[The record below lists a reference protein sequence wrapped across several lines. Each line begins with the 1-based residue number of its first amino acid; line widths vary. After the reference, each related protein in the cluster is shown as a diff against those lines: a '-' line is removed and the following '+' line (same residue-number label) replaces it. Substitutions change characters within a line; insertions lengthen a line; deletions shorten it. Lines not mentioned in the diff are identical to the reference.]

1 MKLKAFSR
9 KDYESKQKVLAG
21 TNSVNCI
28 CTISSSCRNRESSN
42 EHKCHWC
49 LVAAIPLCTFPLLLI
64 QKKSFKIF
72 FFSKV
77 KPSQSLLKMWQKLRI
92 WGETDE
98 KRALQSSSWAKPATE
113 RIILDFLQG
122 NIEAGNV
129 TAGQCCTRGWNKFA
143 IPALSCTTTHA
154 AKCCHFHAHLSPFL
168 WCNMSGK
175 LSSACPHSQTLCPTF
190 GDTNDRSTEKI
201 PSLHSRAVP
210 GF

>member
-1 MKLKAFSR
+1 MSLNKRYWLAQTQWIVFAPSPALAET
-9 KDYESKQKVLAG
+9 ESHQMNTSVTGVLWQQFHCAHFP
-21 TNSVNCI
+21 
-28 CTISSSCRNRESSN
+28 SCS
-42 EHKCHWC
+42 
-49 LVAAIPLCTFPLLLI
+49 F
-64 QKKSFKIF
+64 KKSFKIF

-113 RIILDFLQG
+113 RIILDFLHG

-129 TAGQCCTRGWNKFA
+129 TAGQCCTRGWNRFA

>member
-28 CTISSSCRNRESSN
+28 CTISSSCRNREPSMNTSVTGVLWQQF
-42 EHKCHWC
+42 HCAH
-49 LVAAIPLCTFPLLLI
+49 FPSCSFT
-64 QKKSFKIF
+64 KTFKIF

-113 RIILDFLQG
+113 RTILDFLQG